1 MPEPYHRFVYDE
13 ERRVL
18 VGAFEEMYERESVEG
33 FDSWHQEDLTQSWR
47 RLALALIEAH
57 PARSILDIGCGK
69 GAFTARFEAD
79 RILGIDVSETALAKA
94 RERLPQAEFRLVRAE
109 DVSSIGERF
118 DLAVCLETLS
128 FVANWRRSLRDI
140 SRLADRLVLSLYLPP
155 TPPIGYVKTFDDL
168 RDGIRDAWD
177 IETEALVV
185 DSGVH
190 GSQLLVLAEA
200 RDS

>member
-13 ERRVL
+13 ERRVV

-33 FDSWHQEDLTQSWR
+33 FDSWHQEDLSQNWR

-69 GAFTARFEAD
+69 GAFTARFSAD
-79 RILGIDVSETALAKA
+79 RIVGIDVSETALAKA
-94 RERLPQAEFRLVRAE
+94 RARLPRAEFRLVRAG
-109 DVSSIGERF
+109 DVSSIAERF

-128 FVANWRRSLRDI
+128 YVPYWRRFLDDV

-155 TPPIGYVKTFDDL
+155 TEPIGYVKSFDDL
-168 RDGIRDAWD
+168 RDGIRGAWN
-177 IETEALVV
+177 IESEALVV
-185 DSGVH
+185 DRNVN

-200 RDS
+200 RRT